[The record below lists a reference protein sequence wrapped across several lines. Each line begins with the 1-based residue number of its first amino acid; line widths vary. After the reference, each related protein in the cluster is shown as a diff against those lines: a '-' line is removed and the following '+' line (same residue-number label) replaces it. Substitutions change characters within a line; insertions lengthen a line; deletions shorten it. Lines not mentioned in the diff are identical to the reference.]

1 MIINNDFYFF
11 LDFIMLKQ
19 ILRDMYID
27 PEILAGLD
35 ETQKQTLFCKM
46 REEQIRRWRIW
57 DQKYEQNLETIEQ
70 NKLNKTSSN
79 KQSVTFR
86 TGADGE
92 VWVWVMGEHPDDK
105 TIEEILTDEAKQAAR
120 EMAEIETKELRKS
133 YVAELSEIID
143 YDSDCSINKIE
154 NVELDAPKIDD
165 MEIYCSVDELR
176 DRLNKENNISN
187 KTTPKINSFNQNMYS
202 GRISNYNLSSIKGD
216 KAEISKD
223 TSFKPSQMVSAKIA
237 LWEKRVINEKTNE
250 IYRRIQKKQ
259 QESVKEAEEAA
270 RKQEELWQEQEKK
283 SKEAECQM
291 RAIARRAREEH
302 RKSMSNEQL
311 NDFSS
316 DTQLVNSSPPSSLDS
331 NVSRPPSQDAVVK
344 WYRDEEFQKGCGI
357 NADDGKP
364 FEWFHG
370 LVTRLDA
377 EDLLLDEPRGTFLVR
392 VSEKIWGYAIS
403 YKDSDRCKHY
413 LVDTS
418 SGTYQFLGA
427 NQLTHK
433 SLSKSIAA
441 FYLYLIIYRLNI
453 LDDLIFYHAHVPIT
467 ASGNELLLEPRMQT
481 SRRPK
486 VLDGLL

>member
-1 MIINNDFYFF
+1 MTAILHSITRLPIASHVILVVQITDKCISLFIFAE
-11 LDFIMLKQ
+11 FIMLKQ

-70 NKLNKTSSN
+70 SKLNNVSS
-79 KQSVTFR
+79 KRSVSFR
-86 TGADGE
+86 TGDDGE
-92 VWVWVMGEHPDDK
+92 VWVWVMGEHADDK
-105 TIEEILTDEAKQAAR
+105 TIEEILADEAKREAR
-120 EMAEIETKELRKS
+120 ELAEIETKELRRS
-133 YVAELSEIID
+133 YVAEFSAIID
-143 YDSDCSINKIE
+143 YDSDCSINKID
-154 NVELDAPKIDD
+154 NVEMLTSPKIDD

-176 DRLNKENNISN
+176 DRLNKTNNISN
-187 KTTPKINSFNQNMYS
+187 KTTPKSFTQNMYGS
-202 GRISNYNLSSIKGD
+202 RITNYNLSSLNGD
-216 KAEISKD
+216 KVDSLKD
-223 TSFKPSQMVSAKIA
+223 STLKPSQKVSAKIA

-259 QESVKEAEEAA
+259 QESVKEAEESA
-270 RKQEELWQEQEKK
+270 RKQEELWREQEKK

-291 RAIARRAREEH
+291 REIARRAREEH
-302 RKSMSNEQL
+302 RKSMTSEQL
-311 NDFSS
+311 SELSN
-316 DTQLVNSSPPSSLDS
+316 TQFVNSSPPSSLDS
-331 NVSRPPSQDAVVK
+331 NISKPPSQDAVVK
-344 WYRDEEFQKGCGI
+344 WYRDEEFLKGCGI

-364 FEWFHG
+364 FQWFHG

-403 YKDSDRCKHY
+403 YKDTDRCKHY

-427 NQLTHK
+427 NQLTHS
-433 SLSKSIAA
+433 SLSA
-441 FYLYLIIYRLNI
+441 
-453 LDDLIFYHAHVPIT
+453 
-467 ASGNELLLEPRMQT
+467 
-481 SRRPK
+481 
-486 VLDGLL
+486 

>member
-1 MIINNDFYFF
+1 
-11 LDFIMLKQ
+11 MLKQ

-70 NKLNKTSSN
+70 NKLNNSTSN
-79 KQSVTFR
+79 KRTVSFR
-86 TGADGE
+86 SGGDGE

-105 TIEEILTDEAKQAAR
+105 TIEEILTDEAKREAR
-120 EMAEIETKELRKS
+120 ELAEIETKELRKS
-133 YVAELSEIID
+133 YVAEFSEIIGD

-154 NVELDAPKIDD
+154 NVELLDSPPKIDD

-176 DRLNKENNISN
+176 DRLNKTNSLLSN
-187 KTTPKINSFNQNMYS
+187 QTTPKINSFTQSMYS
-202 GRISNYNLSSIKGD
+202 SRISNYNLSSINGVKVD
-216 KAEISKD
+216 SLKD
-223 TSFKPSQMVSAKIA
+223 SAKPSQKVSAKIA

-270 RKQEELWQEQEKK
+270 RNQEELWQEQEKK
-283 SKEAECQM
+283 SKQAECQM
-291 RAIARRAREEH
+291 RDIARRAREEH
-302 RKSMSNEQL
+302 RKSMTSEQL
-311 NDFSS
+311 NDFSNENNS
-316 DTQLVNSSPPSSLDS
+316 PQLVNSSPPSSLDS
-331 NVSRPPSQDAVVK
+331 NISRPPSQDAVVK
-344 WYRDEEFQKGCGI
+344 WYRDEEFNKGCGM
-357 NADDGKP
+357 NADEGKP
-364 FEWFHG
+364 YQWFHG

-403 YKDSDRCKHY
+403 YKDTDRIKHY

-418 SGTYQFLGA
+418 SGTYQFLGE

-433 SLSKSIAA
+433 SLSKLTGRVERFEI
-441 FYLYLIIYRLNI
+441 FDYNLIS
-453 LDDLIFYHAHVPIT
+453 T
-467 ASGNELLLEPRMQT
+467 
-481 SRRPK
+481 
-486 VLDGLL
+486 

>member
-1 MIINNDFYFF
+1 MLMGDSKRISCCYFKFTYNAIILKFIRLFTMHFLFFF
-11 LDFIMLKQ
+11 LEFIMLKQ

-46 REEQIRRWRIW
+46 REEQIRRWRLW

-70 NKLNKTSSN
+70 NKLNNSGN
-79 KQSVTFR
+79 KRSVSFR
-86 TGADGE
+86 TGDDGE
-92 VWVWVMGEHPDDK
+92 VWVWVMGEHTDDK
-105 TIEEILTDEAKQAAR
+105 TIEEILADEAKQCAR
-120 EMAEIETKELRKS
+120 ELAEIETKELRKS
-133 YVAELSEIID
+133 YVAEFSNYD
-143 YDSDCSINKIE
+143 YDSDCSMNKME
-154 NVELDAPKIDD
+154 NVELLDSPKIDD

-176 DRLNKENNISN
+176 DRLNKTNSISN
-187 KTTPKINSFNQNMYS
+187 KTTPKINSFTQKMYS
-202 GRISNYNLSSIKGD
+202 SRISNYNLSSINGD
-216 KAEISKD
+216 KVDSLKD
-223 TSFKPSQMVSAKIA
+223 SSLKPSQISSKIA

-283 SKEAECQM
+283 SKEAECQI
-291 RAIARRAREEH
+291 RQIARHAREEH
-302 RKSMSNEQL
+302 RKSMTAEQLKDFSNE
-311 NDFSS
+311 NNS
-316 DTQLVNSSPPSSLDS
+316 QLVNSSPPSSLDS
-331 NVSRPPSQDAVVK
+331 NISRPPSQDAVVR
-344 WYRDEEFQKGCGI
+344 WYRDEEFIKGCGI

-364 FEWFHG
+364 FQWFHG

-377 EDLLLDEPRGTFLVR
+377 EDLLLDEPQGTFLVR

-433 SLSKSIAA
+433 SLSKLIGSI
-441 FYLYLIIYRLNI
+441 
-453 LDDLIFYHAHVPIT
+453 DWIF
-467 ASGNELLLEPRMQT
+467 L
-481 SRRPK
+481 
-486 VLDGLL
+486 

>member
-1 MIINNDFYFF
+1 
-11 LDFIMLKQ
+11 MLKQ
-19 ILRDMYID
+19 ILREMYID

-70 NKLNKTSSN
+70 NKLNKKSD
-79 KQSVTFR
+79 KRSVSFR
-86 TGADGE
+86 TGDDGD

-105 TIEEILTDEAKQAAR
+105 TIEEILADEAKREAR
-120 EMAEIETKELRKS
+120 ELAEIETKEFRRS
-133 YVAELSEIID
+133 YVAEFSEIID
-143 YDSDCSINKIE
+143 YDSDCSINKID
-154 NVELDAPKIDD
+154 NVELLDTPKIDD

-176 DRLNKENNISN
+176 DRLNKTNSSI
-187 KTTPKINSFNQNMYS
+187 KTTPKISSFTQNNMYS
-202 GRISNYNLSSIKGD
+202 SRIPNYNLSSINNVD
-216 KAEISKD
+216 KVDNLKD
-223 TSFKPSQMVSAKIA
+223 SVQKPSQKVSAKIA

-302 RKSMSNEQL
+302 RKSMTTEQL
-311 NDFSS
+311 NEFSN
-316 DTQLVNSSPPSSLDS
+316 DTNSPLVNSSPPSSLDS
-331 NVSRPPSQDAVVK
+331 NMSKPPSQDAVVK
-344 WYRDEEFQKGCGI
+344 WYRDEEFPKGCGI
-357 NADDGKP
+357 NSEDGKP
-364 FEWFHG
+364 FQWFHG

-377 EDLLLDEPRGTFLVR
+377 EDLLSDEPRGTFLVR

-403 YKDSDRCKHY
+403 YKDTDRCKHY

-433 SLSKSIAA
+433 SL
-441 FYLYLIIYRLNI
+441 N
-453 LDDLIFYHAHVPIT
+453 DLIFYHAHVPIT
-467 ASGNELLLEPRMQT
+467 MSGNELLLESRVQT
-481 SRRPK
+481 SDCPK
-486 VLDGLL
+486 LLDGLL

>member
-1 MIINNDFYFF
+1 
-11 LDFIMLKQ
+11 MLKQ

-57 DQKYEQNLETIEQ
+57 DQKYEQNLEAIEQ
-70 NKLNKTSSN
+70 NKLNNNGN
-79 KQSVTFR
+79 KRSVSFR
-86 TGADGE
+86 TGEDGE

-105 TIEEILTDEAKQAAR
+105 TIEEILADEAKQCAR
-120 EMAEIETKELRKS
+120 ELAEIETKELRKS
-133 YVAELSEIID
+133 FAEFSEIID
-143 YDSDCSINKIE
+143 YDSDCSMNKIE
-154 NVELDAPKIDD
+154 NVELLETPKIDD

-176 DRLNKENNISN
+176 DRLNKANNISN
-187 KTTPKINSFNQNMYS
+187 KTAPKLNSFTQNKYS
-202 GRISNYNLSSIKGD
+202 SRRANYNLSSINGEKID
-216 KAEISKD
+216 NLKEPSL
-223 TSFKPSQMVSAKIA
+223 KPSQKVSAKIA

-250 IYRRIQKKQ
+250 IYRRMQKKQ

-291 RAIARRAREEH
+291 REIARRAREEH
-302 RKSMSNEQL
+302 RKSLNSEQM
-311 NDFSS
+311 NDFTNENIS
-316 DTQLVNSSPPSSLDS
+316 QLVNSSPPSSLDS
-331 NVSRPPSQDAVVK
+331 NISKPPSQDAVVR

-357 NADDGKP
+357 NADEGKP
-364 FEWFHG
+364 YQWFHG

-377 EDLLLDEPRGTFLVR
+377 EDLLMDEPRGTFLVR

-403 YKDSDRCKHY
+403 YKDTDRCKHY

-433 SLSKSIAA
+433 SL
-441 FYLYLIIYRLNI
+441 N
-453 LDDLIFYHAHVPIT
+453 DLIFYHAHVPIT
-467 ASGNELLLEPRMQT
+467 MSGNELLLEPCSQT
-481 SRRPK
+481 TSPK
-486 VLDGLL
+486 ILDGLL

>member
-1 MIINNDFYFF
+1 MFFF
-11 LDFIMLKQ
+11 LEFIMLKQ

-35 ETQKQTLFCKM
+35 EAQKQTLFCKM

-70 NKLNKTSSN
+70 NKLNNSNSN
-79 KQSVTFR
+79 KQSVSFR

-143 YDSDCSINKIE
+143 YDSDCSISKIE
-154 NVELDAPKIDD
+154 NVELLDEPKIDD

-176 DRLNKENNISN
+176 DRLNKANIISN
-187 KTTPKINSFNQNMYS
+187 KTAPKMNSFTQNMYS
-202 GRISNYNLSSIKGD
+202 SRISNYNLSSINGEKV
-216 KAEISKD
+216 EISKD
-223 TSFKPSQMVSAKIA
+223 TSLKPSQKVSAKIA

-250 IYRRIQKKQ
+250 IYRRIQQKQ

-302 RKSMSNEQL
+302 RKSMSTEQL

-316 DTQLVNSSPPSSLDS
+316 DSSAQLVNSSPPSSLDS
-331 NVSRPPSQDAVVK
+331 NISRPPSQDAVVK

-403 YKDSDRCKHY
+403 YKDTDRCKHY

-433 SLSKSIAA
+433 SLSKLPLQH
-441 FYLYLIIYRLNI
+441 FYLLFNNLFTDNFF

-467 ASGNELLLEPRMQT
+467 VSGNELLLEPRLQT

-486 VLDGLL
+486 VLDGLV

>member
-1 MIINNDFYFF
+1 
-11 LDFIMLKQ
+11 MLKQ

-46 REEQIRRWRIW
+46 REEQIRRWRLW

-70 NKLNKTSSN
+70 NKLNNNSDKR
-79 KQSVTFR
+79 SVSFR
-86 TGADGE
+86 TGTDGE

-105 TIEEILTDEAKQAAR
+105 TIDEILADEAKQCAR
-120 EMAEIETKELRKS
+120 ELAEIETKELRKS

-154 NVELDAPKIDD
+154 NVELLDSPKIDD

-176 DRLNKENNISN
+176 DRLNKANNISN
-187 KTTPKINSFNQNMYS
+187 KTAPKINSFNQNMYS
-202 GRISNYNLSSIKGD
+202 SRISNYNLSSIKGD
-216 KAEISKD
+216 KVEILKD
-223 TSFKPSQMVSAKIA
+223 SSFKPSQKVSAKIA
-237 LWEKRVINEKTNE
+237 LWEKRVITEKTNE
-250 IYRRIQKKQ
+250 IYRRIQMKQ

-302 RKSMSNEQL
+302 RKSLSTEQVT
-311 NDFSS
+311 DFSNDNS
-316 DTQLVNSSPPSSLDS
+316 TQLANSSPPSSLDS
-331 NVSRPPSQDAVVK
+331 NISRPPSQDAVVK

-377 EDLLLDEPRGTFLVR
+377 EDLLLEEPRGTFLVR

-427 NQLTHK
+427 NQRTHK
-433 SLSKSIAA
+433 SL
-441 FYLYLIIYRLNI
+441 N
-453 LDDLIFYHAHVPIT
+453 DLIFYHAHVPIT
-467 ASGNELLLEPRMQT
+467 MSGNELLLEPRLQT
-481 SRRPK
+481 ISCPK
-486 VLDGLL
+486 ILDGLL

>member
-1 MIINNDFYFF
+1 
-11 LDFIMLKQ
+11 MLKQ
-19 ILRDMYID
+19 ILRGMYID

-57 DQKYEQNLETIEQ
+57 DQKYEQNVETIEK
-70 NKLNKTSSN
+70 NKLNNADSN
-79 KQSVTFR
+79 KRSVSFR
-86 TGADGE
+86 TGEDGD

-105 TIEEILTDEAKQAAR
+105 TIEEILADEAKREAR
-120 EMAEIETKELRKS
+120 ELAEIETKELRKS
-133 YVAELSEIID
+133 YVAEFSEIID
-143 YDSDCSINKIE
+143 YDSDCSINKID
-154 NVELDAPKIDD
+154 NVEMLDSPKIDD

-176 DRLNKENNISN
+176 DRLNKTNSNNISN
-187 KTTPKINSFNQNMYS
+187 KTTPKINSFTQNMYS
-202 GRISNYNLSSIKGD
+202 SRISNYNLSSINGNKV
-216 KAEISKD
+216 ESNLKD
-223 TSFKPSQMVSAKIA
+223 SSLKPSQKVSATIA

-259 QESVKEAEEAA
+259 QESVKEAEEDA

-291 RAIARRAREEH
+291 REIARRGREEY
-302 RKSMSNEQL
+302 RKSMTSEQL
-311 NDFSS
+311 NEFSN
-316 DTQLVNSSPPSSLDS
+316 DTSSHIANSSPPSSLDS
-331 NVSRPPSQDAVVK
+331 NISKPPSQEAVVK
-344 WYRDEEFQKGCGI
+344 WYRAEEFQKGCGI

-364 FEWFHG
+364 FQWFHG

-403 YKDSDRCKHY
+403 YKDTDRCKHY

-433 SLSKSIAA
+433 SLSK
-441 FYLYLIIYRLNI
+441 
-453 LDDLIFYHAHVPIT
+453 
-467 ASGNELLLEPRMQT
+467 
-481 SRRPK
+481 
-486 VLDGLL
+486 

>member
-1 MIINNDFYFF
+1 MQLKPKFISYSRCIF
-11 LDFIMLKQ
+11 LVFVTEFIMLKQ

-70 NKLNKTSSN
+70 NKLNNSSA
-79 KQSVTFR
+79 KRSVSFR
-86 TGADGE
+86 TGDDGE
-92 VWVWVMGEHPDDK
+92 VWVWVMGEHHDDQ
-105 TIEEILTDEAKQAAR
+105 TIEEILADEAKREAR
-120 EMAEIETKELRKS
+120 ELAEIETKEMRKS
-133 YVAELSEIID
+133 YVAEFSEIID

-154 NVELDAPKIDD
+154 SVELLDSPKIDD

-176 DRLNKENNISN
+176 DRLNKTNSISN
-187 KTTPKINSFNQNMYS
+187 KTTPKINSFTQNMYNNRITNYSLS
-202 GRISNYNLSSIKGD
+202 GINGD
-216 KAEISKD
+216 KVDSMKD
-223 TSFKPSQMVSAKIA
+223 SSRSSLKPPQKVSATIA
-237 LWEKRVINEKTNE
+237 MWEKRVINEKTNE

-291 RAIARRAREEH
+291 RDIARRARAEH
-302 RKSMSNEQL
+302 RKSMTSEQL
-311 NDFSS
+311 NDFSNENNS
-316 DTQLVNSSPPSSLDS
+316 QLVNSSSPPSSLDS
-331 NVSRPPSQDAVVK
+331 NVPKPPSQDAVVK
-344 WYRDEEFQKGCGI
+344 WYRDEEFHKGCGI
-357 NADDGKP
+357 NVEDGKP
-364 FEWFHG
+364 FQWFHG
-370 LVTRLDA
+370 LVTRLEA

-403 YKDSDRCKHY
+403 YKDTDRCKHY

-433 SLSKSIAA
+433 SLSKSGGQ
-441 FYLYLIIYRLNI
+441 FCLNNFPLLIIVKL
-453 LDDLIFYHAHVPIT
+453 
-467 ASGNELLLEPRMQT
+467 
-481 SRRPK
+481 
-486 VLDGLL
+486 

>member
-1 MIINNDFYFF
+1 
-11 LDFIMLKQ
+11 MLKQ

-57 DQKYEQNLETIEQ
+57 DQKYEQNLETIEK
-70 NKLNKTSSN
+70 NKLNNVGN
-79 KQSVTFR
+79 KRSVSFQ
-86 TGADGE
+86 TGEDGE

-105 TIEEILTDEAKQAAR
+105 TIEEILADEAKREAR
-120 EMAEIETKELRKS
+120 ELAEIETKEYRRS
-133 YVAELSEIID
+133 YVAEFSDIIE
-143 YDSDCSINKIE
+143 YGSDCSMNKIE
-154 NVELDAPKIDD
+154 NVEMLSAPKIDD

-176 DRLNKENNISN
+176 DRLNKTNGISGI
-187 KTTPKINSFNQNMYS
+187 TTPTKNNFTQNNMYS
-202 GRISNYNLSSIKGD
+202 NRIANYNLSSINGD
-216 KAEISKD
+216 KVD
-223 TSFKPSQMVSAKIA
+223 NNFKASSHKPPQKVSAKIA

-291 RAIARRAREEH
+291 REIARRAREEH
-302 RKSMSNEQL
+302 RKSMTSEQL
-311 NDFSS
+311 NEFSTDNAS
-316 DTQLVNSSPPSSLDS
+316 QMANSSPPSSLDS
-331 NVSRPPSQDAVVK
+331 NMSKPPSQDAVVK
-344 WYRDEEFQKGCGI
+344 WYRDEEFSKGCGI
-357 NADDGKP
+357 NSDDGKP
-364 FEWFHG
+364 FQWFHG

-377 EDLLLDEPRGTFLVR
+377 EDLLADEPRGTFLVR

-403 YKDSDRCKHY
+403 YKDTDRCKHY

-433 SLSKSIAA
+433 SLSK
-441 FYLYLIIYRLNI
+441 
-453 LDDLIFYHAHVPIT
+453 
-467 ASGNELLLEPRMQT
+467 
-481 SRRPK
+481 
-486 VLDGLL
+486 